1 MAKKTKPKFQR
12 SDIPLKDRL
21 LMNKFST
28 VAEHRDH
35 AALTAMK
42 IATVALND
50 TEGMGYMR
58 LARFAKHQQ
67 ALTEE
72 YYSDPEY
79 MEEKLNQ
86 RLEQLGFKVVN
97 GRLFGAVDDEGNTG
111 PTKGLEVSA
120 RGK

>member
-35 AALTAMK
+35 AALTAKK

-50 TEGMGYMR
+50 TEEMGYMR

-67 ALTEE
+67 ALT
-72 YYSDPEY
+72 
-79 MEEKLNQ
+79 
-86 RLEQLGFKVVN
+86 
-97 GRLFGAVDDEGNTG
+97 
-111 PTKGLEVSA
+111 
-120 RGK
+120 

>member
-1 MAKKTKPKFQR
+1 MVKKTKPKFQR

-50 TEGMGYMR
+50 TEGMGYCGWHGSQNTSR
-58 LARFAKHQQ
+58 LLQRSII
-67 ALTEE
+67 LTR
-72 YYSDPEY
+72 STWRRNSTSG
-79 MEEKLNQ
+79 LSS
-86 RLEQLGFKVVN
+86 LGL
-97 GRLFGAVDDEGNTG
+97 RW
-111 PTKGLEVSA
+111 
-120 RGK
+120 